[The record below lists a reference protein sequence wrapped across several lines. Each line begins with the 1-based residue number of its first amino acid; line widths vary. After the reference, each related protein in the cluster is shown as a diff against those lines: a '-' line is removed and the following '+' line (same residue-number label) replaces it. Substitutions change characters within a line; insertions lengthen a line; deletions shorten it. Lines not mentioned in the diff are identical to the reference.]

1 MKLGVHT
8 TMENTFQA
16 LGLSESLVEGLSKQ
30 NITSPMPIQ
39 TLVLP
44 MALEGKDLIAQ
55 AHTGSGKT
63 LAFLLP
69 LFEKI
74 NPNLRQTQ
82 ALILAPTHELVM
94 QIQEQIRLLNEGSN
108 AGVTSLTV
116 MGGMNIG
123 KQVEKLKKNKPHILV
138 GSTGRVLDLI
148 KQKKVTAHTIKTIVL
163 DEADNLLD
171 KNQSHPVKD
180 IIKAVM
186 KDTQIMLFSATI
198 NPFTLSAAK
207 EFMKEPEM
215 LNACNETILNP
226 NITHFYALTEFR
238 KKFETLRKLIN
249 GQNPT
254 KSLVFLNNNHEVE
267 VAVDKLTFHG
277 KRVGGLYGAQTKEQR
292 KQTLDQ
298 FRSGKLEVL
307 VSSDLSARGLDIQ
320 DITHV
325 FSMDL
330 PPSAHDYLHRAGR
343 CARGN
348 NKGTSVSI
356 LTPKDLSTVKEYE
369 KKLGIHIQEI

>member
-1 MKLGVHT
+1 
-8 TMENTFQA
+8 MENTFQA
-16 LGLSESLVEGLSKQ
+16 LGVSEELINGLSKQ

-39 TLVLP
+39 SLVLP
-44 MALEGKDLIAQ
+44 VAKEGKDLIAQ

-74 NPNLRQTQ
+74 NPSLRQTQ

-108 AGVTSLTV
+108 AGITSLTI
-116 MGGMNIG
+116 MGGMNIE
-123 KQVEKLKKNKPHILV
+123 KQIEKLKKNKPHIIV
-138 GSTGRVLDLI
+138 GSTGRILDLM
-148 KQKKVTAHTIKTIVL
+148 KKKKITAHTIKTIVL

-171 KNQSHPVKD
+171 KNQSHPIKD

-198 NPFTLSAAK
+198 NPFTLASAK
-207 EFMKEPEM
+207 EFMKEPVM
-215 LNACNETILNP
+215 LNACTETILNP
-226 NITHFYALTEFR
+226 NITHLYTVTEFR
-238 KKFETLRKLIN
+238 KKFETLRKMIN
-249 GQNPT
+249 IQNPT

-267 VAVDKLTFHG
+267 VAVEKLNYHG
-277 KRVGGLYGAQTKEQR
+277 KLAGGLYGSQTKEQR

-343 CARGN
+343 CARGH
-348 NKGTSVSI
+348 NKGTSLSI
-356 LTPKDLSTVKEYE
+356 LTPRDLATVKEYE
-369 KKLGIHIQEI
+369 KKLGIKMEEA